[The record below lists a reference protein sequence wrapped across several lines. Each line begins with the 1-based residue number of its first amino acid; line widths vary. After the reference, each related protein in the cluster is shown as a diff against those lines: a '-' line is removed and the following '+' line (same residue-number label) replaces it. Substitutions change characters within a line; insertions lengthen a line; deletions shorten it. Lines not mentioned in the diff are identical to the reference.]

1 VRIAAAALAL
11 VALVCISAGWS
22 NGTAS
27 PARPFLWQ
35 CEQIHLD
42 QAKDLCYMRLLLQ
55 DIDHSSGPATELPRI
70 DRLARAA
77 GTALYGRCHLLMHT
91 VGREWAA
98 EHHLTIEELQNVE
111 PRSNDPGCSA
121 GFGMGLVMYLG
132 PKIIST
138 GGKSVIPQCNAL
150 PTRYR
155 QFTCVHSLGH
165 ALMRGYH
172 EALFLAVQACARL
185 GPRYAPDCE
194 QGAFHDYWISLR
206 GADDTMSPL
215 EVVRSPR
222 KLCAQYSRW
231 AVQCWYRYFI
241 EQSPGPIVQS
251 ARDLTSL
258 CSGLAGLQRVGCIAG
273 AAKDDVDDPV
283 DQTRMC
289 STLHAASDA
298 LACLRGVANQVYA
311 GEPAKQVALFR
322 WCARMPA
329 GARGGCDSW
338 FGRTF
343 NVVTNGTFL
352 TRGCPKLALVDR
364 AACKAGARLW
374 GEPLVTFS

>member
-1 VRIAAAALAL
+1 MAL
-11 VALVCISAGWS
+11 VALVTMCAAWS
-22 NGTAS
+22 GGAAAAA

-42 QAKDLCYMRLLLQ
+42 QAKDACYLRLLLE
-55 DIDHSSGPATELPRI
+55 DINRSGSPATELPRI
-70 DRLARAA
+70 DRLAKAA

-98 EHHLTIEELQNVE
+98 EHHLTIEQLQNVE

-138 GGKSVIPQCNAL
+138 GGKSVIPECNAL
-150 PTRYR
+150 PTSYR

-185 GPRYAPDCE
+185 GARYAPDCE
-194 QGAFHDYWISLR
+194 QGAFHDYWVSLR
-206 GADDTMSPL
+206 GADDTMSPM

-231 AVQCWYRYFI
+231 AVECWYRYFI

-251 ARDLTSL
+251 VRDLTSL
-258 CSGLAGLQRVGCIAG
+258 CSGLAGVAAHRLHRRRGEGRHRRSRRADAALRGAAHGQRRACLSARRREPGLCRDSRRSNSRSSACVHECRQVPAAG
-273 AAKDDVDDPV
+273 A
-283 DQTRMC
+283 
-289 STLHAASDA
+289 
-298 LACLRGVANQVYA
+298 
-311 GEPAKQVALFR
+311 
-322 WCARMPA
+322 
-329 GARGGCDSW
+329 
-338 FGRTF
+338 
-343 NVVTNGTFL
+343 
-352 TRGCPKLALVDR
+352 TRGSGGR
-364 AACKAGARLW
+364 S
-374 GEPLVTFS
+374 TS

>member
-1 VRIAAAALAL
+1 
-11 VALVCISAGWS
+11 
-22 NGTAS
+22 
-27 PARPFLWQ
+27 
-35 CEQIHLD
+35 
-42 QAKDLCYMRLLLQ
+42 M
-55 DIDHSSGPATELPRI
+55 
-70 DRLARAA
+70 
-77 GTALYGRCHLLMHT
+77 
-91 VGREWAA
+91 
-98 EHHLTIEELQNVE
+98 
-111 PRSNDPGCSA
+111 
-121 GFGMGLVMYLG
+121 
-132 PKIIST
+132 
-138 GGKSVIPQCNAL
+138 
-150 PTRYR
+150 
-155 QFTCVHSLGH
+155 
-165 ALMRGYH
+165 
-172 EALFLAVQACARL
+172 
-185 GPRYAPDCE
+185 
-194 QGAFHDYWISLR
+194 
-206 GADDTMSPL
+206 

-222 KLCAQYSRW
+222 RLCAQYSRW

-258 CSGLAGLQRVGCIAG
+258 CSGLVGMQRVGCIAG

-283 DQTRMC
+283 AQTHMC